1 MLQFSLVFML
11 QERGPRQK
19 TRLMTDIIT
28 FGVGNST
35 ILNQDGKM
43 KILSHVA
50 CFYSKCLAKIVFW
63 WAASWLKTSHALWGH
78 LLTVSCMRITQL
90 HANTLPATAR
100 GIKEKTSEKRL
111 GVKRFHFMCVSK
123 DLKWKIGGRG
133 EEILVGGREERLH
146 YCYPAKTAVSPRT
159 SPLGTFCK
167 KERLRLSDRN
177 PILMT

>member
-1 MLQFSLVFML
+1 MLQFLILLTLIFFIECAVGIVAFLHRDQVRTWLTLVHALWCSVCLNDGF
-11 QERGPRQK
+11 QFK
-19 TRLMTDIIT
+19 
-28 FGVGNST
+28 NT
-35 ILNQDGKM
+35 I
-43 KILSHVA
+43 
-50 CFYSKCLAKIVFW
+50 
-63 WAASWLKTSHALWGH
+63 KTSHALWGH

-90 HANTLPATAR
+90 HANTLPATAQ